1 MDDIAISHAF
11 IDGSIV
17 QRKKSTTNKTLLPA
31 RVQLG
36 VMAFFMFLVT
46 QMIRSNLYIARVGM
60 MQNENATNESQI
72 NKITW
77 DEQETGMVLSAF
89 YWSYWITELP
99 GGLLAQRFGGCR
111 VLGFSVLL
119 AGLVNLAFPLAC
131 KAHYGL
137 AAILRAVQG
146 LALGVTWPAT
156 HALSAHWIPSI
167 ERSKFMT
174 TYHGSAVG
182 TALTYPL
189 SGLLMAALDWEYVF
203 YVTGGLTIFW
213 YAFWWYLVYDTP
225 AQHPRISNAERKYL
239 ERAIGDSVASHK
251 SSLLKTPWISILKS
265 GPFWAVLLASQ
276 GLMWG
281 TITLSMQLPAYFK
294 SVHMLDIKTNGFVSG
309 IPELCKFGF
318 SIIFSTLMD
327 YILRKEYLTITS
339 VRKISVATSEFLPA
353 VLLLVL
359 AFLSKESAIVAVVL
373 LAAASAVGGASS
385 SGSLPNIVDLSPN
398 FAGTLLGII
407 KTLTLIPG
415 VLSPNAVSLLVN
427 SFGPVNCWFYIF
439 ISMAVIYLTCGT
451 IFVLLGSGEVQAWNQ
466 PQFKELSTTVEN
478 EASVTNCEPN
488 DNNSETFPKI

>member
-1 MDDIAISHAF
+1 FSCCT
-11 IDGSIV
+11 V
-17 QRKKSTTNKTLLPA
+17 PA

-146 LALGVTWPAT
+146 LALVGIFMSPDLTPCDLLWQYVKDAVYMSHLPQNLEEVRHRITAASAFINRDMMEEASQKFDYFVDVYHGVTWPAT

-427 SFGPVNCWFYIF
+427 SFVSRTIDF
-439 ISMAVIYLTCGT
+439 IDSYNL
-451 IFVLLGSGEVQAWNQ
+451 QA
-466 PQFKELSTTVEN
+466 
-478 EASVTNCEPN
+478 
-488 DNNSETFPKI
+488 

>member
-1 MDDIAISHAF
+1 METTANEGALLQASCVKTKTQESTMDDIAISHAF

-174 TYHGSAVG
+174 TYHENCLFYRVCSWNSTNISSKWASNGC
-182 TALTYPL
+182 
-189 SGLLMAALDWEYVF
+189 SGLGICFLCDWWSYNF
-203 YVTGGLTIFW
+203 L
-213 YAFWWYLVYDTP
+213 
-225 AQHPRISNAERKYL
+225 
-239 ERAIGDSVASHK
+239 